1 MKYLVSLVAI
11 IAVFA
16 FINTAHAGN
25 YYYGS
30 DGQTPL
36 KAGDCKLVKTESE
49 ASEIY
54 VYTLNPDY
62 TILLNQSYFD
72 HWQRNARCDELQ
84 FHVDHNTTRTRLRVW
99 LRDIAYGW
107 YSDIGASHLKN
118 QTVSTG
124 DYEWFFIQNGTIRRI
139 PDILTAWS
147 WGLLINDRITIP
159 REHTDDFYNLTTL
172 GAPLNFNDGQYVD
185 DINDIWNDGN
195 RDYSSLPS
203 RLADDIQSQVSGT
216 KRVFER
222 CTYSSGSSPY
232 RALLDW
238 GWMLRNS
245 GCALAS

>member
-1 MKYLVSLVAI
+1 MKYFVSLVAI

-16 FINTAHAGN
+16 FIGTAHAGN
-25 YYYGS
+25 YYSG

-36 KAGDCKLVKTESE
+36 TVAGCTLVNTAAEEDSTH
-49 ASEIY
+49 
-54 VYTLNPDY
+54 VYTLNPDH
-62 TILLNQSYFD
+62 TVLLNGSYFD

-84 FHVDHNTTRTRLRVW
+84 FHVNHNTTRTRLRVW
-99 LRDIAYGW
+99 LRDIAYAW
-107 YSDIGASHLKN
+107 YNNIGNTHFNN

-124 DYEWFFIQNGTIRRI
+124 DYEWFFVQNGTLRRI

-159 REHTDDFYNLTTL
+159 REHTDDFYNLVTME
-172 GAPLNFNDGQYVD
+172 APLNFSDGQYVD
-185 DINDIWNDGN
+185 DINGVWKDGI

-203 RLADDIQSQVSGT
+203 KLAEDIQSQISG
-216 KRVFER
+216 KMIFET
-222 CTYSSGSSPY
+222 CTYSSGTSPY

-245 GCALAS
+245 GCALAQ